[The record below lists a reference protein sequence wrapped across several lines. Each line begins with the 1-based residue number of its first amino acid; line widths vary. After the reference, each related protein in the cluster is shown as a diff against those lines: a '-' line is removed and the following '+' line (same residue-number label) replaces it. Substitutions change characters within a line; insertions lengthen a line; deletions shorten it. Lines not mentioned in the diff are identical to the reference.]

1 LASGRVA
8 ICCRKWKAAALL
20 ELGLRNYRNAAML
33 TRLRAA
39 GQLSISISSFASG
52 QQPVVVANS
61 SVAAVP
67 RRSSSS
73 SPGSSPLA
81 SSQTSSSFSSSV
93 ASSSCLNPGV
103 QFSASSRSSCSCA
116 ASSSSVVSTGDLGR
130 RLLRFQRSEF
140 PDSLCAQYSA
150 AAAAMEFEK
159 IKVDNP
165 IVEMDGK
172 IQTITLSTQSTT
184 ELQQCSM
191 HLAAFFHIEFW
202 DAQCSRFFCCN
213 KTPCNKTRFK
223 ATKFLIFAI
232 VKSF

>member
-1 LASGRVA
+1 LACGRVA

-52 QQPVVVANS
+52 QQPVVVAKS

-67 RRSSSS
+67 RRSSSSLSS

-81 SSQTSSSFSSSV
+81 SSQTSSSFSSSG
-93 ASSSCLNPGV
+93 ASSSCRNPGV

-130 RLLRFQRSEF
+130 RLLRLQKSEF

-150 AAAAMEFEK
+150 AAAAMEFER

-172 IQTITLSTQSTT
+172 IQTITFRALN
-184 ELQQCSM
+184 QQ
-191 HLAAFFHIEFW
+191 
-202 DAQCSRFFCCN
+202 QNCN
-213 KTPCNKTRFK
+213 NVPC
-223 ATKFLIFAI
+223 I
-232 VKSF
+232 

>member
-1 LASGRVA
+1 
-8 ICCRKWKAAALL
+8 
-20 ELGLRNYRNAAML
+20 ML

-52 QQPVVVANS
+52 QQPVVVAKS

-73 SPGSSPLA
+73 PGSSPLA
-81 SSQTSSSFSSSV
+81 CSQTSSSFSSSV
-93 ASSSCLNPGV
+93 ASLPCRNPGV

-116 ASSSSVVSTGDLGR
+116 ASSSSEVSTGDLGR

-140 PDSLCAQYSA
+140 PDSWCAQYSA

-172 IQTITLSTQSTT
+172 IQIITFRAL
-184 ELQQCSM
+184 
-191 HLAAFFHIEFW
+191 
-202 DAQCSRFFCCN
+202 N
-213 KTPCNKTRFK
+213 
-223 ATKFLIFAI
+223 
-232 VKSF
+232 

>member
-1 LASGRVA
+1 LGLGLKSERQRDGETDRHRNIETESASLASGRVA

-33 TRLRAA
+33 TRLRSA

-52 QQPVVVANS
+52 QQPVVVGKS

-67 RRSSSS
+67 RRSSSSS

-93 ASSSCLNPGV
+93 ASSSCRNPGV

-172 IQTITLSTQSTT
+172 IQTITFRALN
-184 ELQQCSM
+184 QQ
-191 HLAAFFHIEFW
+191 
-202 DAQCSRFFCCN
+202 QNCN
-213 KTPCNKTRFK
+213 NVAC
-223 ATKFLIFAI
+223 I
-232 VKSF
+232 

>member
-1 LASGRVA
+1 MRHWLA

-52 QQPVVVANS
+52 QQPVVVAQS

-67 RRSSSS
+67 RSSSSLSSS
-73 SPGSSPLA
+73 SPGSPPLA

-93 ASSSCLNPGV
+93 ASSSCRNPGV

-116 ASSSSVVSTGDLGR
+116 GSSSSVVSTGDLGR

-140 PDSLCAQYSA
+140 PDSLCAKYSA

-165 IVEMDGK
+165 IVELDGK
-172 IQTITLSTQSTT
+172 IQTITFRALN
-184 ELQQCSM
+184 QQ
-191 HLAAFFHIEFW
+191 
-202 DAQCSRFFCCN
+202 QNCN
-213 KTPCNKTRFK
+213 NVAC
-223 ATKFLIFAI
+223 I
-232 VKSF
+232 